1 MKIKVCGMKYPANIK
16 QLTELP
22 VDFIGLIMYRKSPR
36 YFLDEDTSITPDAR
50 REALFSI
57 PQQIAKV
64 GVMVNEEPM
73 NAFFYAKHLK
83 LDYLQFHGNESVQD
97 CEMIKIAKP
106 DLKIIKAFNVSTPED
121 FKQTKTY
128 EDICDYFLFD
138 TKTPRHG
145 GSGLKFDWEILNEYS
160 GNTPFF
166 LSGGISLEDA
176 ERIKE
181 IQHPRLYAVD
191 LNSKF
196 ETAPGQKDIELVEQF
211 IKQLKNEQ
219 D

>member
-1 MKIKVCGMKYPANIK
+1 MKIKVCGMKYPDNIK

-36 YFLDEDTSITPDAR
+36 YFLGEDTDITPDAR

-64 GVMVNEEPM
+64 GVMVNEDPM

-83 LDYLQFHGNESVQD
+83 LDYLQLHGNESVQG
-97 CEMIKIAKP
+97 CEMIKLAQP
-106 DLKIIKAFNVSTPED
+106 DLKIIKAFNVSAPED
-121 FKQTKTY
+121 FRQTKAY
-128 EDICDYFLFD
+128 EGICDYFLFD
-138 TKTPRHG
+138 TKTPQHG
-145 GSGLKFDWEILNEYS
+145 GSGLKFDWEILNEYK
-160 GNTPFF
+160 GDTPFF

-176 ERIKE
+176 GRIKE
-181 IQHPRLYAVD
+181 IKHPRLYAVD

-196 ETAPGQKDIELVEQF
+196 ETAPGQKDIELLNEF
-211 IKQLKNEQ
+211 IIQLKK
-219 D
+219 

>member
-1 MKIKVCGMKYPANIK
+1 MKYPDNIK
-16 QLTELP
+16 RLAELP
-22 VDFIGLIMYRKSPR
+22 IDFIGLIMYQKSPR
-36 YFLDEDTSITPDAR
+36 YFLGEDAAITPDAR

-64 GVMVNEEPM
+64 GVMVNEDPM

-83 LDYLQFHGNESVQD
+83 LDYLQLHGSESVQD
-97 CEMIKIAKP
+97 CEIIKLAKP

-121 FKQTKTY
+121 FKQTEGY

-145 GSGLKFDWEILNEYS
+145 GSGLKFDWEILNEYK
-160 GNTPFF
+160 GKTPFF
-166 LSGGISLEDA
+166 LSGGISLEDV
-176 ERIKE
+176 ERIKK
-181 IQHPRLYAVD
+181 IQHPQLYAVD

-196 ETAPGQKDIELVEQF
+196 ETVPGLKDIELVEQF
-211 IKQLKNEQ
+211 IKQLKYEQ

>member
-1 MKIKVCGMKYPANIK
+1 MKIKVCGMKYPENIK
-16 QLTELP
+16 RLTELP
-22 VDFIGLIMYRKSPR
+22 IDFIGLIMYRRSPR
-36 YFLDEDTSITPDAR
+36 YFFSEDTAIAPDAG

-64 GVMVNEEPM
+64 GVMVNEDPM

-83 LDYLQFHGNESVQD
+83 LDCLQLHGNESPQD
-97 CEMIKIAKP
+97 CKLIKPAQS
-106 DLKIIKAFNVSTPED
+106 DLKIIKAFNVSSPED
-121 FKQTKTY
+121 FQQTKAY
-128 EDICDYFLFD
+128 EGICDYFLFD
-138 TKTPRHG
+138 TKTPQHG

-160 GNTPFF
+160 GDTPFF

-181 IQHPRLYAVD
+181 IQHPQLYAVD

-196 ETAPGQKDIELVEQF
+196 ETAPGLKDIELVEQF
-211 IKQLKNEQ
+211 IKQLKDEQ